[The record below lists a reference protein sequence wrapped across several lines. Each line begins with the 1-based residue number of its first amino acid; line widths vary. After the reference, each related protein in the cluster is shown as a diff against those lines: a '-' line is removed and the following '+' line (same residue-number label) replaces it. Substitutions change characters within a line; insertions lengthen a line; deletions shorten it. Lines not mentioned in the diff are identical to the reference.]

1 MSVGQRL
8 KYWRK
13 QKGYTQAQLA
23 EKANMSR
30 SYVADVERDRYNP
43 SVETLS
49 SIAKA
54 LNIPVSNLLEDNQ
67 RLVSESPEEYRTS
80 EKDEKDIAKR
90 MEQIKKDLKNAE
102 GLSFSGEPMSDEAIE
117 SLLEAMEYAVRQ
129 TQRINKKYIPKKHR
143 NSDED

>member
-54 LNIPVSNLLEDNQ
+54 LNIPVSNLLVDNQ

-143 NSDED
+143 NSDDD

>member
-1 MSVGQRL
+1 LSVGQRL

-143 NSDED
+143 NSDDD

>member
-67 RLVSESPEEYRTS
+67 RLVSVSPEEYRTS

-143 NSDED
+143 NSDDD